1 MNDYSRMKQEF
12 DSSICKKEG
21 IKFPNSGTQ
30 KSRMLEY
37 FWKNKGKLV
46 TKQEVQKHFA
56 TKFNIHSDI
65 QSVRHLGKQDGF
77 AVLQYGN
84 EWNGRSLKKGEYV
97 FEGFNKVNHFYN
109 KSRRIESSLD
119 FESKKREYKNSC
131 ASCGAKENTLH
142 KWTNE
147 KVVLEKGHM
156 DPSKEMTDDNIIPQ
170 CNWCNKIAKNKW
182 IFDRFGFPKYMT
194 IDGLLSHNDQQL
206 REFYNILKDKFEN
219 D

>member
-56 TKFNIHSDI
+56 TKFNTHSDI

-170 CNWCNKIAKNKW
+170 CNWCNKIAKNYW

-194 IDGLLSHNDQQL
+194 THGLLSHNDQQL